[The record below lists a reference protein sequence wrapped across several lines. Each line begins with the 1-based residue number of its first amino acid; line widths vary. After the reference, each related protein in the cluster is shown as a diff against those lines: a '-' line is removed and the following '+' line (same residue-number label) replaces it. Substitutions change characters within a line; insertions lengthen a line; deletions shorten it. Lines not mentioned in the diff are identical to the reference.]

1 MENEKTTQQ
10 KITQF
15 QEQLA
20 EVLQLAEEL
29 SKVDT
34 RFRVIRNSLK
44 KAGRLIDPGAAMK
57 AELEKTAA
65 RMSPGTRAMKQ
76 SPLPLAGNTAVQ
88 AIPKT
93 DAAKSVKEKVIPQ
106 KVKANPRSD
115 RLAPMPEPPQ
125 SGSSGFSTKKPSPRA
140 AFYGGKK
147 KTV

>member
-1 MENEKTTQQ
+1 MENEITTQQ
-10 KITQF
+10 KISQF
-15 QEQLA
+15 QKQLA

-93 DAAKSVKEKVIPQ
+93 DDVKIVKEKANFP
-106 KVKANPRSD
+106 KVKANPGSD
-115 RLAPMPEPPQ
+115 KLAPMPEPVQ
-125 SGSSGFSTKKPSPRA
+125 SSGSGFSTKKPSPKA

>member
-1 MENEKTTQQ
+1 METEITTQQ
-10 KITQF
+10 KISHF
-15 QEQLA
+15 QKQLA

-44 KAGRLIDPGAAMK
+44 KAGRLIDPGAALK

-76 SPLPLAGNTAVQ
+76 SPLPLKGNTVAQAV
-88 AIPKT
+88 PKT
-93 DAAKSVKEKVIPQ
+93 NKAVIAPEKKMPQ

-115 RLAPMPEPPQ
+115 KLANVPEPVPS
-125 SGSSGFSTKKPSPRA
+125 SGSGFSTKKPSPKA
-140 AFYGGKK
+140 AFYDGKK